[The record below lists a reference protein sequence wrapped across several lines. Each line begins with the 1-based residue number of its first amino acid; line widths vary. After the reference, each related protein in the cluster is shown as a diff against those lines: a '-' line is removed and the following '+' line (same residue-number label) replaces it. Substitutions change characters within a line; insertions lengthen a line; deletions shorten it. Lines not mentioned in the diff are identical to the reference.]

1 MEVDS
6 CQYPGDQTSSWIHVP
21 DDLCD
26 SISVSEVWFIQA
38 MWRAPVE
45 LTASFTPSFFPVDSA
60 TSSVVHVDPS
70 WVDSQRSVVLYI
82 AA

>member
-1 MEVDS
+1 M
-6 CQYPGDQTSSWIHVP
+6 
-21 DDLCD
+21 
-26 SISVSEVWFIQA
+26 SEVWFIQA